1 MQRGESRGKGQAD
14 LPAEQPAPSACAR
27 LPAADAHQGRAGNR
41 VGSAAQGP
49 SLADCLIC
57 KPGVTAVLSARNRM
71 TRSTD
76 FDTTVRHGTRAVQPD
91 LVVYVRRGDDGTAAP
106 PKVGLIVSR
115 SVGSAVQRH
124 QLARRL
130 RHVARDVVAGLHQSE
145 QIVIR
150 ALPGSRDVGS
160 ARLAEE
166 LRAGLRRAQTARSGR

>member
-1 MQRGESRGKGQAD
+1 
-14 LPAEQPAPSACAR
+14 
-27 LPAADAHQGRAGNR
+27 
-41 VGSAAQGP
+41 
-49 SLADCLIC
+49 
-57 KPGVTAVLSARNRM
+57 M

-76 FDTTVRHGTRAVQPD
+76 FDATVRHGIRAVQPD
-91 LVVYVRRGDDGTAAP
+91 LVVYVRRGDDDTAAP
-106 PKVGLIVSR
+106 AKVGLIVSR

-166 LRAGLRRAQTARSGR
+166 LRVGLRRAQTARSGR